1 MICLEDV
8 NKSYRMGENSL
19 HVLKDVSLQVER
31 GEFVSI
37 LGASGSGKSTLMN
50 IIGCMDTLDTGR
62 YTIDGISVEQSEPD
76 VLAAIRNEKIGFIF
90 QKYHLISKY
99 SVLQNVMMPLLI
111 RGTDRKSAQE
121 KAEEILEMVGL
132 EQRKIHKPNEL
143 SGGQQQRVAI
153 ARALSYDADVI
164 LADEPTGN
172 LDPKNSLD
180 IMKLLEEI
188 NERGTTVL
196 VVTHNREIVNSFK
209 KRVITMRKGVI
220 VSDEQEGEYLED

>member
-1 MICLEDV
+1 MICLEKV

-62 YTIDGISVEQSEPD
+62 YTIDGIPVEQSEPD
-76 VLAAIRNEKIGFIF
+76 VLATIRNQKIGFIF
-90 QKYHLISKY
+90 QKYHLIPKY

-111 RGTDRKSAQE
+111 RGTDRQSARE

-132 EQRKIHKPNEL
+132 EQRKTHKPNEL

-153 ARALSYDADVI
+153 ARALITRPAVL
-164 LADEPTGN
+164 LADEPTGA
-172 LDPKNSLD
+172 LDSKTGQ
-180 IMKLLEEI
+180 EI
-188 NERGTTVL
+188 LALFQELNRQGNTIIQI
-196 VVTHNREIVNSFK
+196 THDSQVAKAAARIL
-209 KRVITMRKGVI
+209 TLH
-220 VSDEQEGEYLED
+220 DGELSS

>member
-1 MICLEDV
+1 
-8 NKSYRMGENSL
+8 MGENSL

-62 YTIDGISVEQSEPD
+62 YTIDGISVEQSDPD

-90 QKYHLISKY
+90 QKYHLIPKY

-153 ARALSYDADVI
+153 ARALITHPAVL
-164 LADEPTGN
+164 LADEPTGA
-172 LDPKNSLD
+172 LDSQTGQ
-180 IMKLLEEI
+180 EI
-188 NERGTTVL
+188 LALFRALNRPGNTIIQITHDSNVAKVGNRILTLKDGVL
-196 VVTHNREIVNSFK
+196 S
-209 KRVITMRKGVI
+209 
-220 VSDEQEGEYLED
+220 Q

>member
-1 MICLEDV
+1 MICLEKV
-8 NKSYRMGENSL
+8 NKSYWMGENSL

-62 YTIDGISVEQSEPD
+62 YTIDGICVEQSKPD

-90 QKYHLISKY
+90 QKYHLIPKY

-111 RGTDRKSAQE
+111 RGMDRKSAQE

-153 ARALSYDADVI
+153 ARALITHPAVL
-164 LADEPTGN
+164 LADEPTGA
-172 LDPKNSLD
+172 LDSKTGQEILD
-180 IMKLLEEI
+180 LFRALNRQGNTIIQITHDNNVAKVGSRILTLKD
-188 NERGTTVL
+188 GVL
-196 VVTHNREIVNSFK
+196 SV
-209 KRVITMRKGVI
+209 
-220 VSDEQEGEYLED
+220 

>member
-153 ARALSYDADVI
+153 ARALIKIGRASCR
-164 LADEPTGN
+164 
-172 LDPKNSLD
+172 
-180 IMKLLEEI
+180 
-188 NERGTTVL
+188 ERV
-196 VVTHNREIVNSFK
+196 
-209 KRVITMRKGVI
+209 
-220 VSDEQEGEYLED
+220 

>member
-1 MICLEDV
+1 
-8 NKSYRMGENSL
+8 MGENSL
-19 HVLKDVSLQVER
+19 HVLKNVSLQVER

-62 YTIDGISVEQSEPD
+62 YTIDGISVEQSDPD

-90 QKYHLISKY
+90 QKYHLIPKY

-153 ARALSYDADVI
+153 ARALITHPAVL
-164 LADEPTGN
+164 LADEPTGA
-172 LDPKNSLD
+172 LDSQT
-180 IMKLLEEI
+180 
-188 NERGTTVL
+188 G
-196 VVTHNREIVNSFK
+196 REILDLFRALN
-209 KRVITMRKGVI
+209 RQGNTIIQITHDSNVAKVGNRILTLRDGVL
-220 VSDEQEGEYLED
+220 SS

>member
-1 MICLEDV
+1 
-8 NKSYRMGENSL
+8 MGENSL
-19 HVLKDVSLQVER
+19 HVLKNVSLQVER

-62 YTIDGISVEQSEPD
+62 YTIDGISVEQSDPY
-76 VLAAIRNEKIGFIF
+76 VLAAIRNEKNGFIF

-132 EQRKIHKPNEL
+132 QQRKAHKPNEL

-153 ARALSYDADVI
+153 ARALITHPAVL
-164 LADEPTGN
+164 LADEPTGA
-172 LDPKNSLD
+172 LDSKTGQEILALFRDLNRQGNTIIQITHDNDVAKVGSRILTLRDGVLNS
-180 IMKLLEEI
+180 
-188 NERGTTVL
+188 
-196 VVTHNREIVNSFK
+196 
-209 KRVITMRKGVI
+209 
-220 VSDEQEGEYLED
+220 